1 MSVDR
6 NISIRLLTNLDNFSD
21 IIMILIKEGF
31 SFSENGKI
39 VSLSEDDTDDF
50 NYMEFDSFSDVT
62 EIFYNREKKGYINYI
77 VIWDNNLNE
86 SFLVSCT
93 TLEKI
98 YGRYKN
104 HYEVNF
110 NIGHGIRIKGADRFT
125 DFGIYLNKLIP
136 IFVKNTICI
145 CEINCSDCDC

>member
-1 MSVDR
+1 MSVNR

-21 IIMILIKEGF
+21 IIKILIKEGF

-39 VSLSEDDTDDF
+39 VSLSEDDKDDF
-50 NYMEFDSFSDVT
+50 NYMEFDSFNEVT
-62 EIFYNREKKGYINYI
+62 EIFYKREKKGYSNYI
-77 VIWDNNLNE
+77 VIWDNNFNE
-86 SFLVSCT
+86 SFIVSCT

-98 YGRYKN
+98 YGKYKN

-110 NIGHGIRIKGADRFT
+110 NIGHGIRIKNADRFT

-136 IFVKNTICI
+136 IFVKNTISI
-145 CEINCSDCDC
+145 CEINCNDYDY